1 MPTPW
6 LPGPQLHEVGASD
19 GALSRLEKFMDS
31 DVPGSLKA
39 KSGGTSGNQSLP
51 SSDQSTQSH
60 PFNASTVPPL
70 VQQYPVE
77 ARSVPEVSPQG
88 TNGSEEAVTGDHE
101 SESDMEIQTVF
112 LGSDGRA
119 PDKAPLGNGLPKS
132 SIQDERQNLQSR
144 STPSAGQEETNT
156 VNFGSAFSAS
166 SWVSQVVTQESSAF
180 ASQNLKYMKA
190 LNDPYVK
197 ALAAHRRELNASRI
211 DLEREYVDTM
221 ASKLSTQ
228 RSGALA
234 TLNVRGEG
242 RGRHAPAYVP
252 PENNGRCQCYGLDNS
267 ICENETK
274 EAENEK
280 VVMVPYYA
288 SAHLP
293 AEDTTRSA
301 ASSAFGP
308 TTGRMASAEDLLSEE
323 RPATG
328 SSWSMPWLSSMSNK
342 IPALPDV
349 LSVMVGAEPL
359 HSARQQDQDPQRQIP
374 LSELID
380 GMETQL

>member
-6 LPGPQLHEVGASD
+6 LPGPSNQE
-19 GALSRLEKFMDS
+19 GALSRLEKFMDTS
-31 DVPGSLKA
+31 VIRPLKA
-39 KSGGTSGNQSLP
+39 KSGSPELLESPNSMEAEQSP
-51 SSDQSTQSH
+51 MQ
-60 PFNASTVPPL
+60 PL

-77 ARSVPEVSPQG
+77 ARSVSGSLPQG
-88 TNGSEEAVTGDHE
+88 EGTAAGSEAKSDHE

-112 LGSDGRA
+112 LGSDA
-119 PDKAPLGNGLPKS
+119 SKAQDKAPLGHGLPKS
-132 SIQDERQNLQSR
+132 SIQDDRQHLHNR
-144 STPSAGQEETNT
+144 TAEATEET
-156 VNFGSAFSAS
+156 SSAS
-166 SWVSQVVTQESSAF
+166 FNGNGGNGGFNATSWVSQVVSQDSSSSF

-234 TLNVRGEG
+234 TLNVRDGS
-242 RGRHAPAYVP
+242 RGRLGPSASSLPD
-252 PENNGRCQCYGLDNS
+252 NIGRCQCYGLDNS
-267 ICENETK
+267 ICENDSAK

-288 SAHLP
+288 AVGQLP
-293 AEDTTRSA
+293 AEDTSRSA
-301 ASSAFGP
+301 ASSGYGP
-308 TTGRMASAEDLLSEE
+308 TTGRASSEDMLEGHPSS
-323 RPATG
+323 G

-342 IPALPDV
+342 IPALPDI
-349 LSVMVGAEPL
+349 LSVVVGAEPL
-359 HSARQQDQDPQRQIP
+359 NSARQHKDPQRQMP

>member
-1 MPTPW
+1 MHQGA
-6 LPGPQLHEVGASD
+6 GPSANE
-19 GALSRLEKFMDS
+19 GALSRLEKFMDNS
-31 DVPGSLKA
+31 VIRPLKA
-39 KSGGTSGNQSLP
+39 KSGSPELLESPNSMEAEQSP
-51 SSDQSTQSH
+51 MQ
-60 PFNASTVPPL
+60 PL

-77 ARSVPEVSPQG
+77 ARSVSGSPPPEG
-88 TNGSEEAVTGDHE
+88 TATGSEAKSDHE

-112 LGSDGRA
+112 LGSDA
-119 PDKAPLGNGLPKS
+119 SKAQDKAPLGHGLPKS
-132 SIQDERQNLQSR
+132 SIQDDRQHLHNR
-144 STPSAGQEETNT
+144 TAEAKEET
-156 VNFGSAFSAS
+156 SSAS
-166 SWVSQVVTQESSAF
+166 FDGGNGNGGFNTTSWVSQVVSQDSSSAF

-234 TLNVRGEG
+234 TLNVRDGSG
-242 RGRHAPAYVP
+242 RGPRLPSASSLPDHM
-252 PENNGRCQCYGLDNS
+252 GRCQCYGLDNS
-267 ICENETK
+267 ICENDSAK

-288 SAHLP
+288 AAGQLP
-293 AEDTTRSA
+293 EDTSRSA
-301 ASSAFGP
+301 ASSGYGP
-308 TTGRMASAEDLLSEE
+308 TTGRASSEDMLEGHPSS
-323 RPATG
+323 G
-328 SSWSMPWLSSMSNK
+328 SSWSMPWLSSMSNQ
-342 IPALPDV
+342 IPALPDI
-349 LSVMVGAEPL
+349 LSVVVGAEPL
-359 HSARQQDQDPQRQIP
+359 NSARQQKDPQRQIP